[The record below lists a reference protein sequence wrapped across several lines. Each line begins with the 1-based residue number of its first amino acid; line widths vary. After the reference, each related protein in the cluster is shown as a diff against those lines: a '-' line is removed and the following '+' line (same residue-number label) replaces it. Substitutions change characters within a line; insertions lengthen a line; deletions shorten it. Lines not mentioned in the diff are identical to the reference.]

1 MTRSS
6 LPPSLSPSIPSLQLL
21 FYFGISSPP
30 HRSEQV
36 SQANGVE
43 RGRDRIK
50 VCVVTLVVTLVVKG
64 IVKGVVKGVRCI
76 IGSNDSS
83 KNNSQG
89 SYADSQD
96 S

>member
-1 MTRSS
+1 M
-6 LPPSLSPSIPSLQLL
+6 
-21 FYFGISSPP
+21 
-30 HRSEQV
+30 
-36 SQANGVE
+36 E

-89 SYADSQD
+89 INADSQD